1 MKKETF
7 KLILTIE
14 CSNGKYE
21 KNVLL
26 GKFDDWK
33 IAKRLQDL
41 TKDIYKEIQRVK

>member
-7 KLILTIE
+7 KLILTVE
-14 CSNGKYE
+14 SNDDKYS

-33 IAKRLQDL
+33 TAKRLQDL